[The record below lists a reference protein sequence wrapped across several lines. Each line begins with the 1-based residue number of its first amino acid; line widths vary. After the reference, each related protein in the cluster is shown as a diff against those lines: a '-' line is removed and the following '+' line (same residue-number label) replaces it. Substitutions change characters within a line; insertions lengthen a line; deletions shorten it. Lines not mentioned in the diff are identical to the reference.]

1 MFTRSIPANE
11 TELVTMAKSL
21 YGIVSEET
29 LLSLL
34 PFVEDVQQEQENLAK
49 EKDQN
54 ALELAN
60 YQFNGADVNG
70 EEE

>member
-1 MFTRSIPANE
+1 
-11 TELVTMAKSL
+11 MAKSL

-49 EKDQN
+49 EKEQN
-54 ALELAN
+54 ALELAD
-60 YQFNGADVNG
+60 YQFNNGADVDD